1 MRHMETV
8 RLTTSQACIRF
19 LENQYVSYIDMD
31 GKEVEQKFIRGIFMI
46 PGHGNCV
53 GYCNGI
59 EQEIKDIEVYQGK
72 NEQSMALAAV
82 AFAKQ
87 MRRKQAFVC
96 TSSVG
101 PGACNMV
108 TAAATA
114 TANNIPVLLM
124 PGDIYASRQPDP
136 VLQQMEQPHNL
147 TISAHDAFQA
157 VTKYWG
163 RVNRPEQIMT
173 DMISAFRVMTDP
185 GNCGAVAVSIP
196 QDVQG
201 EAYDYPLDFFKKRVW
216 RIERRPATKYSVEK
230 AVEAIS
236 KAKRPLMICG
246 GGVRYAEAHKV
257 FKAFAEKYGIA
268 FGETQAGKSAVEWDH
283 PLNLGGLGTTGGI
296 AANKLAH
303 TADVVIGIG
312 TRYTDFTT
320 ASKWL
325 YDTSATFVNIN
336 PSEFQCL
343 KMDAI
348 PVVAD
353 ANEALTAIDAELE
366 KTGYHTS
373 EEYAADVAAFRKEW
387 FTEVERLDNTEYID
401 AESYV
406 PEIKDANRA
415 AVEHFIESTG
425 GCKMTQTAALG
436 TINHN
441 IAPDSVVVAAAG
453 SLPGDMQGLWRA
465 SVPNTY
471 NMEYGYSCMG
481 YEVAGALGAKMACPD
496 KEVYAMVGDGSFDM
510 LHQELITS
518 VQYGYK
524 INVMLFD
531 NASFGCINNL
541 QVGQGNFS
549 RTTQKNMHVKGA
561 KFDGMDM
568 GPAMSI
574 DYAAI
579 GAAYGCKT
587 YTVKTIDELKAAL
600 EDAKKQEV
608 STLIDM
614 KILPK
619 SMSAGYENWWRVGV
633 AEVSNKKEVQEA
645 YQKIVEHLNEAR
657 HY

>member
-59 EQEIKDIEVYQGK
+59 EQEIKDMEVYQGK
-72 NEQSMALAAV
+72 NEQGMALAAV
-82 AFAKQ
+82 AFSRQ
-87 MRRKQAFVC
+87 LRRKQAFVC

-101 PGACNMV
+101 PGACNMI

-124 PGDIYASRQPDP
+124 PGDVYASRQPDP
-136 VLQQMEQPHNL
+136 VLQQMEQPQNL
-147 TISAHDAFQA
+147 TISAHDSFQA
-157 VTKYWG
+157 VCKYWG

-173 DMISAFRVMTDP
+173 DMISAFRAMTDP

-201 EAYDYPLDFFKKRVW
+201 EAYDYPVDFFKKRVW
-216 RIERRPATKYSVEK
+216 HIERRPATKRAAK
-230 AVEAIS
+230 AAAEII
-236 KAKRPLMICG
+236 KGAKKPLLICG

-257 FKAFAEKYGIA
+257 FRAFAEKHGIA
-268 FGETQAGKSAVEWDH
+268 FGETQAGKSAIEWTH
-283 PLNLGGLGTTGGI
+283 PLSLGGLGITGTEC
-296 AANKLAH
+296 ANAFAH
-303 TADVVIGIG
+303 DADVVIGVG

-325 YDTSATFVNIN
+325 YDVNAKFVNIN

-343 KMDAI
+343 KMDAY

-353 ANEALTAIDAELE
+353 ANEALTAIDEELD
-366 KTGYHTS
+366 KLGGYHTS
-373 EEYAADVAAFRKEW
+373 EEYAAELAERQKAWWADVDRM
-387 FTEVERLDNTEYID
+387 DHTEYVD

-406 PEIKDANRA
+406 PEIQDANRR
-415 AVEHFIESTG
+415 AVEHYIESIG
-425 GCKMTQTAALG
+425 SKLTQTAALG
-436 TINHN
+436 YINHN
-441 IAPDSVVVAAAG
+441 IAPDSIVVGAAG
-453 SLPGDMQGLWRA
+453 SLPGDLQALWRA

-471 NMEYGYSCMG
+471 HCEYGYSCMG
-481 YEVAGALGAKMACPD
+481 YEVAGAYGCKIACPD
-496 KEVYAMVGDGSFDM
+496 KEVYAMCGDGSFDM
-510 LHQELITS
+510 LHSELIAS

-531 NASFGCINNL
+531 NASYGCINNL
-541 QVGQGNFS
+541 QVGQGNKS
-549 RTTQKNMHVKGA
+549 RTTEKNMHIPGTPY
-561 KFDGMDM
+561 DGCDL
-568 GPAMSI
+568 GPAMKI
-574 DYAAI
+574 DYAAVA
-579 GAAYGCKT
+579 AAYGCKT
-587 YTVKTIDELKAAL
+587 YTVTTIDELAAAL
-600 EDAKKQEV
+600 EDSKKQTV

-614 KILPK
+614 KVLPK
-619 SMSAGYENWWRVGV
+619 SMSKEWEAWWRVGV
-633 AEVSNKKEVQEA
+633 ASVSNKPEVQEA
-645 YQKIVEHLNEAR
+645 YKKLTDHLYEAR